1 MKTSWAIGLILLFA
15 VCQALCGIAQ
25 GSSTPIP
32 QVSGATGTFSS
43 DSLQAE
49 VTGVQGA
56 DVSNPISAVYSLV
69 SNAWSYCKWFT
80 DALTWNYPEIFQG
93 NFVYFKYFLWAV
105 SVGFGLSIVSM
116 LRGVHSS

>member
-15 VCQALCGIAQ
+15 VCQVLCGIAQ

-32 QVSGATGTFSS
+32 TTTGTFNSS
-43 DSLQAE
+43 SLQTE
-49 VTGVQGA
+49 VTGIQGA
-56 DVSNPISAVYSLV
+56 DSTNPISAAYSLIR
-69 SNAWSYCKWFT
+69 NAWGYCKWFI
-80 DALTWNYPEIFQG
+80 DKLTWNYPELFQG
-93 NFVYFKYFLWAV
+93 NFVYFKYFLWAL